1 MSETTIAY
9 LGPAG
14 TWSEAAALLYG
25 GANASLLPLTSP
37 GGVVSAVETGLADM
51 GVLAIE
57 NSLEG
62 AVGTTLDLL
71 IHETKLRIMAEVVVP
86 IHHVLVARPGTRV
99 DEITVLRSH
108 PQALA
113 QCRRFI
119 ERCLPK
125 VQTVAAL
132 STAAAV
138 SEALDD
144 EHGAAIAPPRAAEL
158 YEVDVLAR
166 DIVDRDSN
174 ATRFVVLG
182 KHDAPPTGDDKTS
195 LCFSVRA
202 NRPGALVEVLQL
214 FADAGI
220 NLSKVESR
228 PAGDQLGEYIFL
240 VDLEGHRD
248 EPRVAAVLEHM
259 QRVTDLFKVFGSY
272 PRWTT
277 NDERRT
283 TNDVRLTT

>member
-1 MSETTIAY
+1 MAGGTIAY

-14 TWSEAAALLYG
+14 TWSEAAALQYG
-25 GANASLLPLTSP
+25 GPSATLMPFTSM
-37 GGVVSAVETGLADM
+37 GGVVSAVETGLAEV
-51 GVLAIE
+51 GVLPVE

-71 IHETKLRIMAEVVVP
+71 IHETKLRITAECVVP
-86 IHHVLVARPGTRV
+86 IRHMLLARPGTRV
-99 DEITVLRSH
+99 DQITVLRSH

-119 ERCLPK
+119 ERCLPR

-138 SEALDD
+138 EEALAD
-144 EHGAAIAPPRAAEL
+144 EHGAAIGTPRAAEL
-158 YEVDVLAR
+158 YAVDVLAR
-166 DIVDRDSN
+166 DIQDRESN

-182 KHDAPPTGDDKTS
+182 KHDSPPTGDDKTS
-195 LCFSVRA
+195 LCFSVRH
-202 NRPGALVEVLQL
+202 NRPGALVEILQL
-214 FADAGI
+214 IAAANI

-240 VDLEGHRD
+240 LDLDGHRE
-248 EPRVAAVLEHM
+248 EPRIAAVLE
-259 QRVTDLFKVFGSY
+259 RVERATELLKIFGSY
-272 PRWTT
+272 PAWRP
-277 NDERRT
+277 E
-283 TNDVRLTT
+283 LGKPL